1 MEPFGLIFWCKIALI
16 VLIGC
21 MACLAVWSSTWEGPV
36 TDDEDDENTSEYGI
50 LTYNDIM
57 NPAMDHI
64 LYDDYS
70 EDEICYA
77 DEHLR

>member
-1 MEPFGLIFWCKIALI
+1 MEPFGLIFWCKIGII
-16 VLIGC
+16 VFATIMG
-21 MACLAVWSSTWEGPV
+21 CLAVQTIFEGPL
-36 TDDEDDENTSEYGI
+36 TDEEDDENESKFEM

-57 NPAMDHI
+57 NPAIDHV

>member
-1 MEPFGLIFWCKIALI
+1 MEPFGLIFWCKVALI
-16 VLIGC
+16 LLAGA
-21 MACLAVWSSTWEGPV
+21 MACLAVQDVIEGPL
-36 TDDEDDENTSEYGI
+36 TDEEDDENVSKFGM

-57 NPAMDHI
+57 DPAMDHV